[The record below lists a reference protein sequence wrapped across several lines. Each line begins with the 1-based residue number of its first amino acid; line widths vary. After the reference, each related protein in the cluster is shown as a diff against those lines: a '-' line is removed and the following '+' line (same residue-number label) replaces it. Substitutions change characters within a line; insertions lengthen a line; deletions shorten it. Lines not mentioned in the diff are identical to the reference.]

1 MLPIE
6 YSTSMLI
13 GTTTRG
19 ITSPVFWDPHTPIF
33 NNKPP
38 VCLITGAPGSGKTF
52 LALTL
57 TTISA
62 ITGKTTVVLDPKG
75 DFLSLM
81 NLDDQIGDF
90 NLWDLSNSRRKG
102 ILDPFYMAKD
112 PGEKLSLV
120 ISVIDLFVGGLSGSQ
135 LTALSPIIKDV
146 IDSPNP
152 SLTLVMN
159 ELRSS
164 RNAEARDLGTKLDII
179 SRMPFAKLCF
189 APSNRANQNVE
200 INKGL
205 TVITLLGLELPAD
218 AEAAK
223 SDNKG
228 RLASGV
234 LFLLTDFIRR
244 IMMNDNS
251 VNPKTIVI
259 DEAWAVLASKVGVD
273 TIKSLSLLGRS
284 KQLALILITQ
294 TPSHLDGIDIDNTI
308 TTRFAFRST
317 RQDAGNTVKAMDL
330 PKDEGF
336 EETITSLE
344 GGECLMQDFL
354 ENFSTV
360 KITSWREDW
369 AIAFN
374 SNPLHKIRQQKSE
387 GEKAQAR

>member
-1 MLPIE
+1 MKKIE

-19 ITSPVFWDPHTPIF
+19 ITSPVFFDPHTPIF
-33 NNKPP
+33 NDQPP
-38 VCLITGAPGSGKTF
+38 AALITGAPGSGKTF

-57 TTISA
+57 ATISA
-62 ITGKTTVVLDPKG
+62 ITGKTTIVLDPKG
-75 DFLSLM
+75 DFLSLI
-81 NLDDQIGDF
+81 NLEDQIGDF
-90 NLWDLSNSRRKG
+90 NLWNLADPKRKG
-102 ILDPFYMAKD
+102 ILDPFYMAED

-120 ISVIDLFVGGLSGSQ
+120 VSVIDLFVGGLSGSQ

-146 IDSPNP
+146 IQAPNP

-164 RNAEARDLGTKLDII
+164 KNAEARDLGTKLDII

-189 APSNRANQNVE
+189 APSNRANKNVE

-218 AEAAK
+218 AETARR
-223 SDNKG
+223 DNKG

-244 IMMNDNS
+244 IMMNDES
-251 VNPKTIVI
+251 PNPKTIII
-259 DEAWAVLASKVGVD
+259 DEAWAVLASQAGAD
-273 TIKSLSLLGRS
+273 TVKSVALLGRS

-294 TPSHLDGIDIDNTI
+294 TPSHLDGLDIDNTI

-317 RQDAGNTVKAMDL
+317 SKDAMSTVKAMAL
-330 PKDEGF
+330 PVGEGF
-336 EETITSLE
+336 EEAITSLE
-344 GGECLMQDFL
+344 GGECLMQDFQGK
-354 ENFSTV
+354 FSTV

-369 AIAFN
+369 AFAFN
-374 SNPLHKIRQQKSE
+374 SNPLHKIRQKKNES
-387 GEKAQAR
+387 EKAGVR

>member
-1 MLPIE
+1 
-6 YSTSMLI
+6 
-13 GTTTRG
+13 
-19 ITSPVFWDPHTPIF
+19 
-33 NNKPP
+33 
-38 VCLITGAPGSGKTF
+38 

-81 NLDDQIGDF
+81 NLEDQIGEF
-90 NLWDLSNSRRKG
+90 NLWNLADSRRKG

-112 PGEKLSLV
+112 HGEKLSLV

-146 IDSPNP
+146 IEAPNP

-164 RNAEARDLGTKLDII
+164 KNAEARDLGTKLDII

-189 APSNRANQNVE
+189 APSNRANRTVE

-218 AEAAK
+218 AEAAR

-244 IMMNDNS
+244 IMMNDDS
-251 VNPKTIVI
+251 PNPKTIVI

-294 TPSHLDGIDIDNTI
+294 TPSHLEGIDIDNTI

-317 RQDAGNTVKAMDL
+317 RADAGNTVKAMEL
-330 PKDEGF
+330 PPGEGF

-360 KITSWREDW
+360 KITSWRDDW

-374 SNPLHKIRQQKSE
+374 SNPLHRIRQKKSG
-387 GEKAQAR
+387 GEKRERYIAYLSFQNFRNLTV

>member
-1 MLPIE
+1 MNKIE

-19 ITSPVFWDPHTPIF
+19 ITSPVFFDPHTPIF

-38 VCLITGAPGSGKTF
+38 VALITGAPGSGKTF

-57 TTISA
+57 ATISA
-62 ITGKTTVVLDPKG
+62 ILGKTTVVLDPKG

-81 NLDDQIGDF
+81 NLEDQIGDF
-90 NLWDLSNSRRKG
+90 SLWNLADPRRKG
-102 ILDPFYMAKD
+102 ILDPFYMAED

-146 IDSPNP
+146 IQSPNP

-164 RNAEARDLGTKLDII
+164 KNTEARDLGTKLDII

-189 APSNRANQNVE
+189 APSNRANRNVE

-218 AEAAK
+218 AEAAR

-244 IMMNDNS
+244 IMMNDES
-251 VNPKTIVI
+251 PNPKTIII

-273 TIKSLSLLGRS
+273 TIKSLALLGRS
-284 KQLALILITQ
+284 KQLALVLITQ

-317 RQDAGNTVKAMDL
+317 SKDAGNTVRAMEL
-330 PKDEGF
+330 PSGEGF

-374 SNPLHKIRQQKSE
+374 SNPLHKIRKK
-387 GEKAQAR
+387 KADDAG

>member
-1 MLPIE
+1 MLV
-6 YSTSMLI
+6 

-19 ITSPVFWDPHTPIF
+19 ISMPVFFDPHTPIF
-33 NNKPP
+33 NNLPP
-38 VCLITGAPGSGKTF
+38 AVLITGAPGSGKTF

-57 TTISA
+57 ATISA
-62 ITGKTTVVLDPKG
+62 LTGKTTIVLDPKG

-81 NLDDQIGDF
+81 NLEDQIGDF
-90 NLWDLSNSRRKG
+90 NLWNLADPRRKG
-102 ILDPFYMAKD
+102 ILDPFYMAED

-120 ISVIDLFVGGLSGSQ
+120 VSVIDLFVGGLSGSQ

-146 IDSPNP
+146 IQTPNP
-152 SLTLVMN
+152 SLTAVMN

-164 RNAEARDLGTKLDII
+164 RNTEARDLGTKLDII

-189 APSNRANQNVE
+189 APSNRANKNVE

-218 AEAAK
+218 AETARR
-223 SDNKG
+223 DNKG

-244 IMMNDNS
+244 IMMNDES
-251 VNPKTIVI
+251 ANPKTLII
-259 DEAWAVLASKVGVD
+259 DEAWAVLASQAGTD
-273 TIKSLSLLGRS
+273 TVKSVALLGRS

-294 TPSHLDGIDIDNTI
+294 TPAHVDGIDIDNTI

-317 RQDAGNTVKAMDL
+317 SKDAANTVKAMAL
-330 PKDEGF
+330 PTDEGF
-336 EETITSLE
+336 EEAITSLE
-344 GGECLMQDFL
+344 GGECLMQDFQGK
-354 ENFSTV
+354 FSTV

-374 SNPLHKIRQQKSE
+374 SNPLHKLRQK
-387 GEKAQAR
+387 KAAKETDGT

>member
-1 MLPIE
+1 
-6 YSTSMLI
+6 MLI

-81 NLDDQIGDF
+81 NLEDQIGDF

-120 ISVIDLFVGGLSGSQ
+120 ISLIDLFVGGLSGSQ

-146 IDSPNP
+146 IEAPNP

-164 RNAEARDLGTKLDII
+164 RNTEARDLGTKLDII

-189 APSNRANQNVE
+189 APSNRANKNIE

-223 SDNKG
+223 ADNKG
-228 RLASGV
+228 RLASGI
-234 LFLLTDFIRR
+234 LFLLTDFVRR
-244 IMMNDNS
+244 IMMNDES
-251 VNPKTIVI
+251 RNPKTIVI

-294 TPSHLDGIDIDNTI
+294 TPAHLEGIDIENTI

-317 RQDAGNTVKAMDL
+317 TKDAGNTVRAMDL
-330 PKDEGF
+330 PQGEGF

-374 SNPLHKIRQQKSE
+374 SNPLHKLRK
-387 GEKAQAR
+387 EKAESSNSR